1 MVVSMHWFGASA
13 SWIGARSREESC
25 SLQALCPDHADF
37 DGSKWCD
44 LWLEYCFFCLFTFT
58 TGSPFVK
65 TPIDPSSLQATLL
78 QQMGWRTRPG
88 ILGHHAASPQSI
100 HALFGY
106 FLNDRDSPTPF
117 PGRDVLVDSGL
128 FEWGVAPPLEKV
140 ISSRVE
146 LDLLLGLPE
155 IYRNSVAVIEPWKNV
170 GINLQ
175 GEEVRASKN
184 IAYILQ
190 QVADADTILYPVW
203 ESGVS
208 NYKRLA
214 SILTAGIAT
223 VVQGGNPSAHDAGSF
238 NGTNASLEDILS
250 VTDELLLHRFPGSG
264 PSIFICLGHQ
274 LAAAS
279 HIRLI
284 KRAVREVANSAHMP
298 LDEDRMA
305 ITSLQRVCD
314 RIAEVGSTLP
324 VIKNGKTLAGG
335 WHDTLFAVAP
345 NEQVEVG
352 TRRLLPYRRRI
363 GSTHIPGELHEA
375 HALVADELE
384 GVIDTM
390 LKMERDL
397 RIEMFH
403 SDEVNEE
410 AALFANWAY
419 KLLHDTIVPIR
430 YQIAVSPLSWML
442 ALPYAVEILSQT
454 AVDQSNWTEVST
466 TCIYYKDWETHTIR
480 RSFSC
485 QFHPELMADIRD
497 IGKRDGPR
505 YAELKDNDGVRLLVR
520 LLYHGMQE

>member
-1 MVVSMHWFGASA
+1 MKSPNGFS
-13 SWIGARSREESC
+13 ES
-25 SLQALCPDHADF
+25 
-37 DGSKWCD
+37 
-44 LWLEYCFFCLFTFT
+44 
-58 TGSPFVK
+58 
-65 TPIDPSSLQATLL
+65 QATLI
-78 QQMGWRTRPG
+78 QRMGWRTRPG

-100 HALFGY
+100 HALLGY
-106 FLNDRDSPTPF
+106 FLSDRDSPTPF
-117 PGRDVLVDSGL
+117 PGRDVLLEGGL

-140 ISSRVE
+140 IKSRVE
-146 LDLLLGLPE
+146 LDVLLGLPE
-155 IYRNSVAVIEPWKNV
+155 IYRHSVAVLEPWKNV

-208 NYKRLA
+208 NEKRLA
-214 SILTAGIAT
+214 STLAAGIAT
-223 VVQGGNPSAHDAGSF
+223 VVQGGNPSVHDPASF
-238 NGTNASLEDILS
+238 DGASASLEDILGLI
-250 VTDELLLHRFPGSG
+250 DELLLHRSPGSG

-284 KRAVREVANSAHMP
+284 KRAVREVANLARLP
-298 LDEDRMA
+298 LDREGTAMA
-305 ITSLQRVCD
+305 SLQRVCQ
-314 RIAEVGSTLP
+314 RIDEVGSALP
-324 VIKNGKTLAGG
+324 VIKDGKTLAAG

-345 NEQVEVG
+345 NEKVEVG
-352 TRRLLPYRRRI
+352 TRRLLPYRRRG
-363 GSTHIPGELHEA
+363 GSGHIPAELHDA
-375 HALVADELE
+375 HALVADELD

-390 LKMERDL
+390 LKMEREL

-419 KLLHDTIVPIR
+419 KLLHDTIVPLR
-430 YQIAVSPLSWML
+430 YQIAVSPLSWL
-442 ALPYAVEILSQT
+442 LNLPYALEILSQT
-454 AVDQSNWTEVST
+454 AVDDNNWTEVST

-480 RSFSC
+480 RSFTC

-497 IGKRDGPR
+497 IGKREGPP

>member
-1 MVVSMHWFGASA
+1 M
-13 SWIGARSREESC
+13 
-25 SLQALCPDHADF
+25 
-37 DGSKWCD
+37 
-44 LWLEYCFFCLFTFT
+44 
-58 TGSPFVK
+58 K
-65 TPIDPSSLQATLL
+65 TPLDPAAQQAALL
-78 QQMGWRTRPG
+78 QQLGWRTKPG
-88 ILGHHAASPQSI
+88 ILGQHAASSQSI
-100 HALFGY
+100 HALLGY
-106 FLNDRDSPTPF
+106 FLNDRSSPSPF
-117 PGRDVLVDSGL
+117 PGRDMLVDGRL

-146 LDLLLGLPE
+146 LEVLLGMPE
-155 IYRNSVAVIEPWKNV
+155 IYRHSVSVIEPWKNV

-175 GEEVRASKN
+175 GEDVRASKN

-203 ESGVS
+203 DSGIA
-208 NYKRLA
+208 NAGRLA
-214 SILTAGIAT
+214 SILSAGLAT
-223 VVQGGNPSAHDAGSF
+223 VIQGGNPSVHDASSF
-238 NGTNASLEDILS
+238 DGASASLEDILTL
-250 VTDELLLHRFPGSG
+250 TDELLLHRSSSSG

-279 HIRLI
+279 HIRLL
-284 KRAVREVANSAHMP
+284 KRAVREVNNLTSLP
-298 LDEDRMA
+298 LDSEGTA
-305 ITSLQRVCD
+305 ITSLQRVCR
-314 RIAEVGSTLP
+314 RIAEVGESLP
-324 VIKNGKTLAGG
+324 VVKNGEVLAEG

-345 NEQVEVG
+345 NEMIEVG
-352 TRRLLPYRRRI
+352 TRRLQPYRRRR
-363 GSTHIPGELHEA
+363 GSDHVPGELHDA

-390 LKMERDL
+390 MKLEREL

-430 YQIAVSPLSWML
+430 YEIAVSSLSWL
-442 ALPYAVEILSQT
+442 LNLPYAVEILSQT
-454 AVDQSNWTEVST
+454 QVDEENWTEVST

-480 RSFSC
+480 RSFTC

-497 IGKRDGPR
+497 IGRREGPR
-505 YAELKDNDGVRLLVR
+505 YAELKDNDGVRLLIR